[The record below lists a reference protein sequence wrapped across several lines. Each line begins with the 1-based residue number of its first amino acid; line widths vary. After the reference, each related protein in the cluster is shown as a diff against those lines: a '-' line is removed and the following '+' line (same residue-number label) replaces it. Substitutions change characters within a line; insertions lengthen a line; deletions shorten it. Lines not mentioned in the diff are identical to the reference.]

1 MGVLQKQEM
10 ISIII
15 PVYRVEKYIE
25 KCVNSICDQTYKA
38 FEVILVDDAGQ
49 DNSIGIAK
57 KILEKNQMNFKVVS
71 KLDSNGDIVN
81 QGLANARNLGIINA
95 SGEWVICIDSDDYI
109 HPQMLE
115 QLHSAISSDKRV
127 DFCFCDYLLVTP
139 ESDPK
144 LQAIKKAAIT
154 KYTSE
159 ELIHAFYDR
168 TEPIVVPT
176 IILRKSFIDQKQLF
190 YPKDC
195 RFSED
200 SYYVYN
206 LLLHS
211 SFAAKVNVAMY
222 YYVQHAHSIMT
233 SSNIEKIMTGFNSFV
248 ILDEMLKKKCD
259 QHSFNLQK
267 IFPREILGE
276 LHTASKVLVL
286 RDFLTLRSLMGLPQ
300 NKLLAIK
307 NDALKTKLARFLLV
321 YFPRIFYLCARIK

>member
-127 DFCFCDYLLVTP
+127 DFCFCDYL
-139 ESDPK
+139 
-144 LQAIKKAAIT
+144 
-154 KYTSE
+154 
-159 ELIHAFYDR
+159 F
-168 TEPIVVPT
+168 
-176 IILRKSFIDQKQLF
+176 
-190 YPKDC
+190 
-195 RFSED
+195 
-200 SYYVYN
+200 
-206 LLLHS
+206 
-211 SFAAKVNVAMY
+211 
-222 YYVQHAHSIMT
+222 
-233 SSNIEKIMTGFNSFV
+233 
-248 ILDEMLKKKCD
+248 CD
-259 QHSFNLQK
+259 
-267 IFPREILGE
+267 
-276 LHTASKVLVL
+276 
-286 RDFLTLRSLMGLPQ
+286 
-300 NKLLAIK
+300 
-307 NDALKTKLARFLLV
+307 
-321 YFPRIFYLCARIK
+321 